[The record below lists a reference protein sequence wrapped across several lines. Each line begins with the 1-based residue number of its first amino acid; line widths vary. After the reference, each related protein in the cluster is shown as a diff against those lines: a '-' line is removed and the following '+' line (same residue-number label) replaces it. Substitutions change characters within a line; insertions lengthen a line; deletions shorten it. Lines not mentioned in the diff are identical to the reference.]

1 MKNTSLRLI
10 ATAATMTG
18 ALILSSQAR
27 AQTTNPYPTNAA
39 GMNADTPAGPN
50 SRPATMMERRMT
62 NPGNSGADVPTNAA
76 GMNAT
81 TPDGPNSRPA
91 TMMERDTA
99 NPGKSGGVV
108 PSNAAGM
115 NALIPDGPSVRP
127 AAR

>member
-1 MKNTSLRLI
+1 MKDLSLRSI
-10 ATAATMTG
+10 ATAAAMTG
-18 ALILSSQAR
+18 ALILGAQAQ

-39 GMNADTPAGPN
+39 GMNSDTPDGPN
-50 SRPATMMERRMT
+50 SRPAAMMER
-62 NPGNSGADVPTNAA
+62 NAAKPGKSGADVPTNAA

-99 NPGKSGGVV
+99 NPGRSGAAV

-115 NALIPDGPSVRP
+115 NALIPDAPMVRP
-127 AAR
+127 ATR